1 MVRSCSVS
9 AFESRS
15 GRLNASLEPD
25 FPGLLLGKPRPQKGW
40 SDRPL
45 ACKNP
50 SPLTSG
56 SDGPAGGWSFVM
68 LQNEAEQPVRER
80 ILVVDDE
87 LLIRKLIATR
97 LQWRGYDVTLASNGE
112 EAVTSFQRE
121 PADLLVL
128 DLMLPR
134 LNGFEV
140 LSQVRSRSGV
150 PVLMLTACD
159 RLEDRIIG
167 LEMGADDYLVKPFS
181 MAELEA
187 RVRSLLRRSRLA
199 AHNQA
204 TGRSTAATQIEISG
218 LTIHFGIRQVFRGLT
233 RLSLTSMEFSVLEL
247 LVNQAGKPVSRMTI
261 IESLWGCLPA
271 RHADTR
277 IVDVHIARLRQ
288 KLEADPKNP
297 ELILTA
303 RGQGYQFQRFPEP
316 AG

>member
-1 MVRSCSVS
+1 
-9 AFESRS
+9 
-15 GRLNASLEPD
+15 
-25 FPGLLLGKPRPQKGW
+25 
-40 SDRPL
+40 
-45 ACKNP
+45 
-50 SPLTSG
+50 
-56 SDGPAGGWSFVM
+56 M
-68 LQNEAEQPVRER
+68 LQNEAERPVRER

-87 LLIRKLIATR
+87 LLVRKLIATR

-187 RVRSLLRRSRLA
+187 RVRSLLRRNRLA